1 MINDNIVVNI
11 DPEIQFFIDSY
22 ADWFRKELTIKKI
35 GQYKTLVTPFL
46 DRNNDN
52 IQVYIETKGDEVI
65 ISDDGWVINNL
76 EMSQL
81 SITPKRKEEI
91 NRIKIQ
97 NGVLQNGNE
106 LHVKTNKRNYPQVV
120 HRFIQSLLEI
130 DDMYLTAQNRVN
142 SLFYEDVK
150 EFLLE
155 NDIFYSDNIQI
166 IGKSSFSYRY
176 DFLFQKNKNH
186 PERLCKLVNN
196 PTKAYVSQL
205 IFMWEDT
212 KITRSEESTFVVII
226 NDNNKVP
233 NQSLEAL
240 DRYNIKA
247 LLWNDLPNKQALL
260 R

>member
-1 MINDNIVVNI
+1 MINEKNSTYV
-11 DPEIQFFIDSY
+11 DPEIQFYIDSY
-22 ADWFRKELTIKKI
+22 AEWFRKEMTIKRI
-35 GQYKTLVTPFL
+35 GQFKTLITPFL

-52 IQVYIETKGDEVI
+52 IQVYIETNGDEVV
-65 ISDDGWVINNL
+65 ISDDGWVLNNL

-81 SITPKRKEEI
+81 TITPKRKEEI
-91 NRIKIQ
+91 NRIQIQ

-106 LHVKTNKRNYPQVV
+106 LHVRTNKRNYPQAL

-142 SLFYEDVK
+142 SLFYEEVK
-150 EFLLE
+150 EFLLKNE
-155 NDIFYSDNIQI
+155 IFYSDNIQI
-166 IGKSSFSYRY
+166 IGKSSFSYKY
-176 DFLFQKNKNH
+176 DFLFQKNRDH

-212 KITRSEESTFVVII
+212 KSTRSEGSTFVVII
-226 NDNNKVP
+226 NDGNKVP
-233 NQSLEAL
+233 NQSLEAFQK
-240 DRYNIKA
+240 YNINA
-247 LLWNDLPNKQALL
+247 LLWRDLPQNQALL